1 MHQDTFLNFE
11 YDIWY
16 DISRGNKWNLERP
29 SDIFSQSSFRTYQNS
44 SNYSDLRQFKS
55 DVDAL
60 NAAEWAAI
68 SLTGMA
74 TFKILRAAV
83 VSHAAISSGGALTT
97 QAINSIISAI
107 GATSAAGVAIGV
119 VCSTYND
126 CNISYKKAFNDTNNI
141 H

>member
-1 MHQDTFLNFE
+1 
-11 YDIWY
+11 
-16 DISRGNKWNLERP
+16 
-29 SDIFSQSSFRTYQNS
+29 
-44 SNYSDLRQFKS
+44 
-55 DVDAL
+55 
-60 NAAEWAAI
+60 
-68 SLTGMA
+68 MA